1 VRVVVVDGAVN
12 PTRPGLP
19 VLIAGRYLVGPLL
32 GRGGAA
38 EVYQAHDQVLDRA
51 VAVKLFLNGTTTT
64 DPRRQHREVTTLAG
78 LSHPGLVTLYNAGE
92 QDGRAFFVMQLVAG
106 RTLAD
111 RLRDNPLPAAETA
124 QLGIDLADALAY
136 VHAHGVIHRD
146 IKPANVL
153 LDEHHRPHLSDFG
166 IATMA
171 DSTQITHTG
180 LMIGTAAYL
189 SPEQVRG
196 HPVGPAA
203 DIYALG
209 LVLIE
214 CLTGQREYPGQPMEA
229 ALARLHRQPH
239 VPQDLPTPM
248 PALLQAMTAA
258 DPDQRPTAAEV
269 STWLREDTPPT
280 TGVTTVLDAPPPPV
294 PLEGPVA
301 PAPAPREGSSVP
313 VPGTNRRRRALLVG
327 VLLLGAL
334 LVALAV
340 GLMLGLPPRSN
351 TPAPTIPTPGVSLPT
366 TPATPAPPPSTP
378 DVPGTEP
385 SPTAIPTPT
394 AEQPALPTNLA
405 PTPNTP
411 ADTQAPATR
420 IQPSPT
426 TPVEQP
432 APPTNLAPTPNTPA
446 ATQAPATRIQPS
458 PRTPAAQPAPPT
470 STVSPTNPPATT
482 SAAPTPQPT
491 LTPTPTPTPTKKPAP
506 PAGSPPAG
514 GPAPAHQGH

>member
-1 VRVVVVDGAVN
+1 LVTITVVRTGKGVRVVVVEGVVN
-12 PTRPGLP
+12 LTRAGLP

-38 EVYQAHDQVLDRA
+38 EVYRAHDQVLGRA
-51 VAVKLFLNGTTTT
+51 VAVKLFLSGVTTT

-166 IATMA
+166 IATMI

-248 PALLQAMTAA
+248 TAVLQAMTAA

-294 PLEGPVA
+294 PLEA
-301 PAPAPREGSSVP
+301 P
-313 VPGTNRRRRALLVG
+313 L
-327 VLLLGAL
+327 
-334 LVALAV
+334 
-340 GLMLGLPPRSN
+340 LPPRPRGKDHRYLHRAR
-351 TPAPTIPTPGVSLPT
+351 TAAARHYSLGCC
-366 TPATPAPPPSTP
+366 SS
-378 DVPGTEP
+378 GHCWWP
-385 SPTAIPTPT
+385 SP
-394 AEQPALPTNLA
+394 LA
-405 PTPNTP
+405 
-411 ADTQAPATR
+411 
-420 IQPSPT
+420 
-426 TPVEQP
+426 
-432 APPTNLAPTPNTPA
+432 
-446 ATQAPATRIQPS
+446 
-458 PRTPAAQPAPPT
+458 
-470 STVSPTNPPATT
+470 
-482 SAAPTPQPT
+482 
-491 LTPTPTPTPTKKPAP
+491 
-506 PAGSPPAG
+506 
-514 GPAPAHQGH
+514 